1 MDDEMMG
8 GNMRFSIK
16 KISLIGYGL
25 IVGLIPVLFF
35 WKTGYVYS
43 GSDMQFHM
51 SRIFELTEHVKN
63 FEFGTIAS
71 INSDNSVGSLVN
83 MFYPYLSLLPVIV
96 LKLFIGNWVTVYYG
110 SLWFY
115 GALTFLIAYVSFKEI
130 SKRQPVAF
138 WGATFYTLAMYRIFS
153 MIGTSAYGEFV
164 SITFFPLV
172 WLGYERLIKNRQWLT
187 LTVAML
193 LIAYTHIL
201 SLALTIGVLAVVT
214 VLRWLMLK
222 TWPTTEFVDIVKAG
236 VVTVL
241 GWLFYLV
248 PFVLL
253 NKENNISNPYAILHY
268 DWAMKFS
275 EYFINF
281 GFVRGLG
288 LATVI
293 GLIAAILMYSKFS
306 SKSRLLMFVGL
317 ILMFIASS
325 TFPWNVLAD
334 TPINVIQFPYR
345 ILPFALVFLTY
356 VGGVG
361 MDKLLADK
369 TLGYKLVISAGTL
382 LIIAGSIGLASM
394 QYKNEVLNTFT
405 SPKTNKSTVNYNP
418 FAAYK
423 VNASNFNAQFNGDFT
438 TYGAYDYWTEKAT
451 KHTKFFVDEKVY
463 AYNSVAKLKQVKTED
478 DVRVYNVK
486 SDINQAVELP
496 YIYYNGVEYDVVVGK
511 KIVKPR
517 EGKHGGLV
525 VDLKRGDNSVKVS
538 AESPVF
544 VEVSG
549 AITAL
554 TFVFMGVTYY
564 LGKKKANEN

>member
-1 MDDEMMG
+1 MKTSSSLICRRIYKKMDDEMMG

-248 PFVLL
+248 PFV
-253 NKENNISNPYAILHY
+253 
-268 DWAMKFS
+268 
-275 EYFINF
+275 
-281 GFVRGLG
+281 FV
-288 LATVI
+288 
-293 GLIAAILMYSKFS
+293 
-306 SKSRLLMFVGL
+306 
-317 ILMFIASS
+317 
-325 TFPWNVLAD
+325 
-334 TPINVIQFPYR
+334 
-345 ILPFALVFLTY
+345 
-356 VGGVG
+356 
-361 MDKLLADK
+361 
-369 TLGYKLVISAGTL
+369 
-382 LIIAGSIGLASM
+382 
-394 QYKNEVLNTFT
+394 
-405 SPKTNKSTVNYNP
+405 
-418 FAAYK
+418 
-423 VNASNFNAQFNGDFT
+423 
-438 TYGAYDYWTEKAT
+438 
-451 KHTKFFVDEKVY
+451 
-463 AYNSVAKLKQVKTED
+463 KQ
-478 DVRVYNVK
+478 
-486 SDINQAVELP
+486 
-496 YIYYNGVEYDVVVGK
+496 GK
-511 KIVKPR
+511 
-517 EGKHGGLV
+517 
-525 VDLKRGDNSVKVS
+525 
-538 AESPVF
+538 
-544 VEVSG
+544 
-549 AITAL
+549 
-554 TFVFMGVTYY
+554 
-564 LGKKKANEN
+564 